1 MDAALFPLRP
11 STADST
17 ARSRAA
23 TISSHGRRGPDN
35 ETAPGDGLGESIE
48 SDLMAPSLASAPAV
62 PPPKFA
68 RLAAVASGLLHS
80 FFDRVIR
87 QAFSDLVLDDTPAA
101 GYLTELL
108 TRFARAEALRAVQAV
123 AERRLDTVVDSL
135 LAIQGAWD
143 LGSSGFNPSQE
154 DALRRHI
161 GDYTLFMTGIFR
173 DHVERLAVTSY
184 YQHEGRR
191 AYRFVAE
198 TARTA
203 AAPTPLSSAASP
215 IASSNMRAR
224 SPTRARLLPGGR
236 RESRRLARDPF
247 RHVFAAE

>member
-1 MDAALFPLRP
+1 
-11 STADST
+11 
-17 ARSRAA
+17 
-23 TISSHGRRGPDN
+23 
-35 ETAPGDGLGESIE
+35 
-48 SDLMAPSLASAPAV
+48 
-62 PPPKFA
+62 
-68 RLAAVASGLLHS
+68 VASGSLHS
-80 FFDRVIR
+80 FFDRVIK

-203 AAPTPLSSAASP
+203 GRPDAAVF
-215 IASSNMRAR
+215 
-224 SPTRARLLPGGR
+224 
-236 RESRRLARDPF
+236 RRLSDRFEQYAGALTYARKVYFRADATNQGAWPDDPF
-247 RHVFAAE
+247 HHVFAAE

>member
-1 MDAALFPLRP
+1 MP
-11 STADST
+11 
-17 ARSRAA
+17 
-23 TISSHGRRGPDN
+23 GPN
-35 ETAPGDGLGESIE
+35 
-48 SDLMAPSLASAPAV
+48 
-62 PPPKFA
+62 FA
-68 RLAAVASGLLHS
+68 RLAGVAAGLLSS
-80 FFDRVIR
+80 FFDRVIK

-101 GYLTELL
+101 RYLTDLL

-123 AERRLDTVVDSL
+123 AERRLDSVADSL

-143 LGSSGFNPSQE
+143 LSSSTFNPSQE
-154 DALRRHI
+154 DTLRRHI

-203 AAPTPLSSAASP
+203 GRPDAAVF
-215 IASSNMRAR
+215 
-224 SPTRARLLPGGR
+224 
-236 RESRRLARDPF
+236 RRLSDRF
-247 RHVFAAE
+247 EQ